1 MGKRRNTYDAAVI
14 HVGINNLLGNVKS
27 TNDICNDIIDVG
39 LRCRYISMAF
49 ISSIDF
55 SSKVYPASIQQ
66 LNGLLFDECSRNG
79 FKFVDNGAVSEIDLC
94 TGGIHMIESDKRIIA
109 NNLINSLSY
118 GIYGSNQ
125 LESLGENTLSSEK
138 TRTSSLNS
146 ENLNRSEIA
155 YQSNSRSIENAFRI
169 LCQRYVN

>member
-1 MGKRRNTYDAAVI
+1 MKNTYDLAAI
-14 HVGINNLLGNVKS
+14 HVGINNLFDNVKS

-39 LRCRYISMAF
+39 QRCKYISMVF
-49 ISSIDF
+49 ISSIAYR
-55 SSKVYPASIQQ
+55 SKVYPASIQQ
-66 LNGLLFDECSRNG
+66 LNGLLFDEYSRNG

-94 TGGIHMIESDKRIIA
+94 TGGIHMIESGKRIIA

-118 GIYGSNQ
+118 GIYGSSQ

-138 TRTSSLNS
+138 NRTSSLNS
-146 ENLNRSEIA
+146 EELNRSEIT
-155 YQSNSRSIENAFRI
+155 YQSNSRSIDNAFRI

>member
-1 MGKRRNTYDAAVI
+1 M
-14 HVGINNLLGNVKS
+14 
-27 TNDICNDIIDVG
+27 
-39 LRCRYISMAF
+39 
-49 ISSIDF
+49 
-55 SSKVYPASIQQ
+55 
-66 LNGLLFDECSRNG
+66 FDECSRNG

-94 TGGIHMIESDKRIIA
+94 TGGIHMIESDKSIIA

-118 GIYGSNQ
+118 GIYGTNE

-146 ENLNRSEIA
+146 EKLNRSEIA
-155 YQSNSRSIENAFRI
+155 YQSNSRSIESAFRI